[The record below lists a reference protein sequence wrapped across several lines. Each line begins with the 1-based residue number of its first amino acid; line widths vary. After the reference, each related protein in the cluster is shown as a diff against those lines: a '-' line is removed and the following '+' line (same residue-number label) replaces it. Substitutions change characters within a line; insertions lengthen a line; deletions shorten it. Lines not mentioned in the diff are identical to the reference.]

1 MSASHLVTGRCDGPP
16 PQGRWVSVCCD
27 SSNTAPG
34 LLFAAPA
41 RCPNQTAVKK
51 ALDVLRAF
59 YGWPLAIESDW
70 GTHSIGQE
78 IQQ

>member
-1 MSASHLVTGRCDGPP
+1 MGPLPKVDGCQCAVTAVD
-16 PQGRWVSVCCD
+16 
-27 SSNTAPG
+27 TAPG